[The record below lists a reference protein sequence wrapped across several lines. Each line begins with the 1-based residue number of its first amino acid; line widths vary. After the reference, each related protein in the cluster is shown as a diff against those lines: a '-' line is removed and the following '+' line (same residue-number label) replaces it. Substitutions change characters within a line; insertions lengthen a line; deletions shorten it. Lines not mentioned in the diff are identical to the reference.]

1 MVGDLR
7 QRIAQLRFGVH
18 PVQLGSADVRVEG
31 GAMFAAAVGA
41 SEQVVAPRDADAT
54 QRALGCRIVEVALTR
69 PAHQIHESNNV
80 NTFIY

>member
-1 MVGDLR
+1 
-7 QRIAQLRFGVH
+7 
-18 PVQLGSADVRVEG
+18 
-31 GAMFAAAVGA
+31 MFAAAVGA
-41 SEQVVAPRDADAT
+41 SEQVVAPGDADAT